1 MAEKQGHP
9 KGLYALF
16 FTEMWERLAFY
27 TMVGILLL
35 YTTDTESGGLGMPAA
50 EGNEIYGL
58 YLAFVYFTPF
68 LGGMI
73 ADRFLGY
80 RRAVLVGAVC
90 MASGLFVMSIPGKAY
105 FMFGLL
111 GLIVGNGFFK
121 PNISVM
127 VGNLYEP
134 GDARRDAGF
143 NIFYMGINIGAL
155 VANLMAAWV
164 RNEAGWLW
172 TFRIAGVGLIVSM
185 LILLSQWKNLE
196 AADRRPAK
204 DPSQTGLGL
213 VFAKILLPTAAF
225 GTAGY
230 FLAKLVLAPA
240 GMMPPGMRPAIVG
253 FLLGM
258 VPVVYFFVGLVR
270 SASDSERPGLR
281 ALLPIYIAGGTF
293 FMILH
298 LNGSAMTQWAR
309 DTTDRSFNVPS
320 ALEGTLVSD
329 LVGKF
334 QQEALPSYYVTA
346 DESTPRPDPRSLAVA
361 DERLARMFGQ
371 QRLDESAVAEI
382 AKANPDLEV
391 VKLLEGQTHVASVI
405 GRAAA
410 VYADGVVTVK
420 EGQDSHGAKTIEVAV
435 PEGSKPIKVVAFVR
449 TVEGFGGLHMRAE
462 ISPKGMHLDHAL
474 EKGPVGV
481 FVVDRAMYDALYEG
495 YATRFG
501 HAPELLAPGEF
512 LRVNN
517 SEIYQS
523 LNAFFVIVFTPL
535 LVGFFTSR
543 QRRGRGLGTAQKL
556 LLGMMLTT
564 ASLLLMAVAGL
575 LSDGGLERVSWLWLA
590 GFYAVVTIGELCLSP
605 MGLSLVTKLSPPRL
619 VGLTMGGWFL
629 ATAFGNNF
637 SGFFGGIQGLMS
649 PVSFF
654 LLLAG
659 LAGLVAL
666 YLRIVLPGLDATI
679 KQYKG

>member
-1 MAEKQGHP
+1 MANKQGHP
-9 KGLYALF
+9 RGLYALF

-35 YTTDTESGGLGMPAA
+35 YTTDTERGGLGMPSA

-80 RRAVLVGAVC
+80 RRAVIVGAVS
-90 MASGLFVMSIPGKAY
+90 MASGLFLMSVPGKAY
-105 FMFGLL
+105 FLLGLL
-111 GLIVGNGFFK
+111 ALIVGNGFFK

-155 VANLMAAWV
+155 VANLMAAFV

-172 TFRIAGVGLIVSM
+172 TFRIAGFGLVISM

-196 AADRRPAK
+196 SADRRPVPQPGQA
-204 DPSQTGLGL
+204 GLGV
-213 VFAKILLPTAAF
+213 VFAKILIPTAFF
-225 GTAGY
+225 GATGY
-230 FLAKLVLAPA
+230 FLAQWMGAQ
-240 GMMPPGMRPAIVG
+240 GMMPSGMRPAIVG
-253 FLLGM
+253 FLFGM
-258 VPVVYFFVGLVR
+258 LPVIYFFVNMVR
-270 SASDSERPGLR
+270 SATEDERPGLR

-309 DTTDRSFNVPS
+309 DNTARTAPPMPGNFR
-320 ALEGTLVSD
+320 
-329 LVGKF
+329 
-334 QQEALPSYYVTA
+334 QEALPSYYLTSQE
-346 DESTPRPDPRSLAVA
+346 DTPRPDPRSLGVVT
-361 DERLARMFGQ
+361 DDRLARMFGQ
-371 QRLDESAVAEI
+371 QRLDEAAVTAIAE
-382 AKANPDLEV
+382 ANPDLSVQE
-391 VKLLEGQTHVASVI
+391 LPLEAKTDVPAAI
-405 GRAAA
+405 TDRAAD
-410 VYADGVVTVK
+410 VYPNGVVSVK
-420 EGQDSHGAKTIEVAV
+420 EGEDSHGAKTIDVAV
-435 PEGSKPIKVVAFVR
+435 PEGSKPIKKVAFVR
-449 TVEGFGGLHMRAE
+449 EVDGKR
-462 ISPKGMHLDHAL
+462 I
-474 EKGPVGV
+474 GV
-481 FVVDRAMYDALYEG
+481 FLIDEGMFGELYDG
-495 YATRFG
+495 YHERFG
-501 HAPELLAPGEF
+501 HPPELLAPGEF

-523 LNAFFVIVFTPL
+523 LNALFVIAFTPL
-535 LVGFFTSR
+535 LVGFFTSM
-543 QRRGRGLGTAQKL
+543 QRRGRGLSTAQKL
-556 LLGMMLTT
+556 LLGMVLTT
-564 ASLLLMAVAGL
+564 AALLLMALAGL
-575 LSDGGLERVSWLWLA
+575 LSDGGAERVSWMWLA
-590 GFYAVVTIGELCLSP
+590 GFYAIVTIGELCLSP
-605 MGLSLVTKLSPPRL
+605 MGLSLITKLSPPHL

-637 SGFFGGIQGLMS
+637 SGFFGGIQGMMS

-666 YLRIVLPGLDATI
+666 YLRLVLPGLDATI
-679 KQYKG
+679 KKYRG

>member
-35 YTTDTESGGLGMPAA
+35 YTTDTESGGLGMPSA

-90 MASGLFVMSIPGKAY
+90 MSSGLFVMSIPGKAY
-105 FMFGLL
+105 FLFGLL

-172 TFRIAGVGLIVSM
+172 TFRIAAVGLIVSM
-185 LILLSQWKNLE
+185 LILLSQWKTLE
-196 AADRRPAK
+196 AADRRPEKKAE
-204 DPSQTGLGL
+204 DAGMGT
-213 VFAKILLPTAAF
+213 VFAKILVPTAIF
-225 GTAGY
+225 GVIGY
-230 FLAKLVLAPA
+230 FLAEWLAGQGMLPA
-240 GMMPPGMRPAIVG
+240 GMRPAVVG
-253 FLLGM
+253 FLFGAL
-258 VPVVYFFVGLVR
+258 PVVYFFVDLVR
-270 SASDSERPGLR
+270 NAPDHERPGLR

-309 DTTDRSFNVPS
+309 DTTDRVQPPMPQNFR
-320 ALEGTLVSD
+320 
-329 LVGKF
+329 
-334 QQEALPSYYVTA
+334 QEALPSYYLTA
-346 DESTPRPDPRSLAVA
+346 EEDTPRPDPRSLAVA
-361 DERLARMFGQ
+361 DEQLARMFGQ
-371 QRLDESAVAEI
+371 QRLDASAVTTI
-382 AKANPDLEV
+382 ATANPELEV
-391 VKLLEGQTHVASVI
+391 VPLPLEGDGGQPAEVTA
-405 GRAAA
+405 RAAD
-410 VYADGVVTVK
+410 VYADGIVTVK
-420 EGQDSHGAKTIEVAV
+420 EGEDSHGAKTIDVAV
-435 PEGSKPIKVVAFVR
+435 PEGSKPTGRVAFVR
-449 TVEGFGGLHMRAE
+449 RVADEPL
-462 ISPKGMHLDHAL
+462 
-474 EKGPVGV
+474 GV
-481 FVVDRAMYDALYEG
+481 FVVDQAMFDALYDG
-495 YATRFG
+495 YAKRFG
-501 HAPELLAPGEF
+501 HAPELLPPGQF

-523 LNAFFVIVFTPL
+523 LNALFVILFTPL
-535 LVGFFTSR
+535 LVGFFTSL
-543 QRRGRGLGTAQKL
+543 QRRGKGLSTAQKL
-556 LLGMMLTT
+556 LLGMVLTT
-564 ASLLLMAVAGL
+564 ASLLLMVVAGV
-575 LSDGGLERVSWLWLA
+575 LSDGGALRVSWMWLA

-637 SGFFGGIQGLMS
+637 SGFFGGIQSLMS

-654 LLLAG
+654 LLLSG

-666 YLRIVLPGLDATI
+666 YLRMVLPKLDATI
-679 KQYKG
+679 KQYRG